1 MTVLAVLPVMTV
13 PTVALGE
20 LAVATF
26 RYAGLLIL
34 CSEIRRVDHRCFA
47 LVATLATAL
56 LTGCATAPP
65 PQEHEPAPE
74 ISGPWST
81 RSLRGEHGAE
91 MFRISGVDTMS
102 QERAGA
108 ALRPAAAEHVL
119 WKRSSVPRPRSAV
132 EVGSTAGAGAASAF
146 AEPHVD
152 PELEA
157 EELK

>member
-1 MTVLAVLPVMTV
+1 MTL

-20 LAVATF
+20 LVAATF
-26 RYAGLLIL
+26 AGLIL
-34 CSEIRRVDHRCFA
+34 CSEIRRADHRCFA
-47 LVATLATAL
+47 FVATLAAAL
-56 LTGCATAPP
+56 LTGCATALP

-74 ISGPWST
+74 ISGPWSA
-81 RSLRGEHGAE
+81 RSLRGEHGAA
-91 MFRISGVDTMS
+91 MFHISGADTMS

-119 WKRSSVPRPRSAV
+119 WKPSSFSRPRSTV
-132 EVGSTAGAGAASAF
+132 EVGSTAGGGASAF

-157 EELK
+157 EKLK